1 MFLTPNMGLTAWD
14 LGIDP
19 YDHSQ
24 LANNFAAIDQHTH
37 VPGQGKQI
45 PTNGIENLAII
56 TSKIAADAVT
66 PDKIPNASLTQQEL
80 AKPSVGNP
88 ELFDLSVGNSKI
100 ANLAISSAKVD
111 STVSFVG
118 ELRMWHRVSASVS
131 PPIGWEVCDGRAWN
145 TIPNAMGPG
154 GTNWTTGNIPNYQ
167 GRYLIG
173 AAATGTGVGP
183 TQVPDIGQIIG
194 GNTKDV
200 SHAHVVNAH
209 AHTVNAHTHVVD
221 AHQHGGGTD
230 FQGSHA
236 HTFAGGF
243 IMHSR
248 YNAFIQ
254 GIQIRD
260 VNTFLRSNTLQS
272 VYVAGFNHGNLD
284 DAFGMDPNGNHSHNI
299 VTDFRAP
306 GTSAS
311 APGTDTQAPGT
322 STAGSAALDIR
333 PNSVGVLILMRVI

>member
-37 VPGQGKQI
+37 VPGQGKRI
-45 PTNGIENLAII
+45 PTNGVEDLAIT

-88 ELFDLSVGNSKI
+88 ELFDLSITNEKV
-100 ANLAISSAKVD
+100 ANGTISAAKVN
-111 STVSFVG
+111 STISFVG
-118 ELRMWHRVSASVS
+118 MLAHWVRVSAAVS
-131 PPIGWEVCDGRAWN
+131 PPVGWEVCDGRPWN

-154 GTNWTTGNIPNYQ
+154 GTNWTTGNIPDFR
-167 GRYLIG
+167 GKYLIG
-173 AAATGTGVGP
+173 AATIGTGVGP
-183 TQVPDIGQIIG
+183 TQMPDIGQAVGSNI
-194 GNTKDV
+194 KDL
-200 SHAHVVNAH
+200 SHTHVVNAH
-209 AHTVNAHTHVVD
+209 SHTVNAHTHIVD
-221 AHQHGGGTD
+221 AHQHGGNTD
-230 FQGSHA
+230 AQGSHA

-243 IMHSR
+243 TMHSR

-254 GIQIRD
+254 GIQVRD
-260 VNTFLRSNTLQS
+260 VNTFLRSNSLQS

-284 DAFGMDPNGNHSHNI
+284 DPFGMDAAGSHAHNI
-299 VTDFRAP
+299 ATDFRSP

-311 APGTDTQAPGT
+311 APGTDAQAPGT
-322 STAGSAALDIR
+322 STAGSTALDIR
-333 PNSVGVLILMRVI
+333 PNSVGVLILMRVV